1 MDICHAGLLS
11 ARSILNLCGRV
22 CGVCSWVCACVR
34 VPFPKNRWY
43 FMWSSCSHRVGR
55 TFELWSLLNF
65 NKVTVAVSV
74 VCRPLTRCPPQCLHL
89 TAFSNSSKVQVKT
102 GWRPLSYL
110 LKVVSL
116 PSLEQGWVP
125 LWGHHPYSWFS
136 RQVLFTHNLCL
147 IYLWLTKMLRAK
159 TLCFC
164 PNRRITEMRRMLM
177 WEGRLS
183 GWLCEVGRRRS
194 PTPCEHIHHHC
205 GCVSMAVHPSRLQLS
220 ASLILSL

>member
-1 MDICHAGLLS
+1 MHVYVCSSQRIGDI
-11 ARSILNLCGRV
+11 LCGTV
-22 CGVCSWVCACVR
+22 AST
-34 VPFPKNRWY
+34 
-43 FMWSSCSHRVGR
+43 RVGR

-74 VCRPLTRCPPQCLHL
+74 VCRPLTRCLPQCLHL

-116 PSLEQGWVP
+116 PSVEQEWVP

-147 IYLWLTKMLRAK
+147 IYLWLTKMLRVK
-159 TLCFC
+159 TPCFC
-164 PNRRITEMRRMLM
+164 RNRRITEMRRMLM

-183 GWLCEVGRRRS
+183 GWLCEVGRRSS
-194 PTPCEHIHHHC
+194 PTLCEHIRRHC
-205 GCVSMAVHPSRLQLS
+205 GCVSMAVHPGRLQLS
-220 ASLILSL
+220 ASLISIL

>member
-1 MDICHAGLLS
+1 MHVYVCSSQRIGDI
-11 ARSILNLCGRV
+11 LCGTV
-22 CGVCSWVCACVR
+22 AST
-34 VPFPKNRWY
+34 
-43 FMWSSCSHRVGR
+43 RVGR

-74 VCRPLTRCPPQCLHL
+74 VCRPLTRCLPQCLHL

-116 PSLEQGWVP
+116 PSVEQGWVP

-147 IYLWLTKMLRAK
+147 IYLWLTKMLRVK
-159 TLCFC
+159 TPCFC
-164 PNRRITEMRRMLM
+164 RNRRITEMRRMLM
-177 WEGRLS
+177 WEGR
-183 GWLCEVGRRRS
+183 CQD
-194 PTPCEHIHHHC
+194 
-205 GCVSMAVHPSRLQLS
+205 GCVRWEGAALPPCVSTYAATVAVFQWQSTQAGSSWAHPWFLS
-220 ASLILSL
+220 CNKCRSFVSFHLIWSY